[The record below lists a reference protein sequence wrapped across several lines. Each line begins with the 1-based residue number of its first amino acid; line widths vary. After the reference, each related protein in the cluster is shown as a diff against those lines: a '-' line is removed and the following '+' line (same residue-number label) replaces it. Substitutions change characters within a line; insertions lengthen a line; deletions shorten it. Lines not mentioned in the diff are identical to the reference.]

1 VVSQQQILNQK
12 ISRVIT
18 NFFPLLLLNMSMP
31 NEKVISII
39 SMSASEIDNLIE
51 NFIASSR
58 AQKDGNFEIYFEFAI
73 LQYYCLC

>member
-1 VVSQQQILNQK
+1 MVSQQQILNQK

-58 AQKDGNFEIYFEFAI
+58 AQKDGNFE
-73 LQYYCLC
+73 